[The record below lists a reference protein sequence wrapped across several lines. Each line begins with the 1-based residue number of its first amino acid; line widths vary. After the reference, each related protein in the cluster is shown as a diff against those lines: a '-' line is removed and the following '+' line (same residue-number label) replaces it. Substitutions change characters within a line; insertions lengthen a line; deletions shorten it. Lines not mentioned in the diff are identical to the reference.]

1 DNGQFTVSLSALSS
15 TDTTISYTVSGTA
28 APGSD
33 YTALAGSVTIPAGS
47 LTALVDVTLLADTLV
62 EGDETVIVTLTAV
75 TSGDPQITLDS
86 GNSAATVTI
95 ADTEDTALVSIT
107 ANDPSAAEP
116 ADNGQFTVSLSALS
130 STDTTISYVLT
141 GSTATA
147 GSDYVALSGSVTIP
161 AGSLTA
167 LIDVTLL
174 ADSLVEGDET
184 VIVTLTAVTSGD
196 PQITLDSGNSAA
208 TVTIADTE
216 DTALVSITANDPSAA
231 EPADN
236 GQFTVSLSALSSTDT
251 TISYVLTGSTATAGS
266 DYVALAGSV
275 TIPAGSLTALI
286 DVTLLAD
293 SLVEGDETVIVTLTA
308 VTSGDPQ
315 ITLDSGNS
323 AATVTIADTEDT
335 ALVSITAND
344 PSAAE
349 PADNGQFTVSLS
361 ALSSTDTTIS
371 YVLTGSTATA
381 GSDYVALSGSVTI
394 PAGSLTALVDVTL
407 LADTLVE
414 GDETVIVTLTA
425 VTAG

>member
-33 YTALAGSVTIPAGS
+33 YT
-47 LTALVDVTLLADTLV
+47 
-62 EGDETVIVTLTAV
+62 
-75 TSGDPQITLDS
+75 
-86 GNSAATVTI
+86 
-95 ADTEDTALVSIT
+95 
-107 ANDPSAAEP
+107 
-116 ADNGQFTVSLSALS
+116 
-130 STDTTISYVLT
+130 
-141 GSTATA
+141 
-147 GSDYVALSGSVTIP
+147 
-161 AGSLTA
+161 
-167 LIDVTLL
+167 
-174 ADSLVEGDET
+174 
-184 VIVTLTAVTSGD
+184 
-196 PQITLDSGNSAA
+196 
-208 TVTIADTE
+208 
-216 DTALVSITANDPSAA
+216 
-231 EPADN
+231 
-236 GQFTVSLSALSSTDT
+236 
-251 TISYVLTGSTATAGS
+251 
-266 DYVALAGSV
+266 ALAGSV

-371 YVLTGSTATA
+371 YTVSGTAA
-381 GSDYVALSGSVTI
+381 PGSDYTALAGSVTI
-394 PAGSLTALVDVTL
+394 PAGSLTAL
-407 LADTLVE
+407 
-414 GDETVIVTLTA
+414 I
-425 VTAG
+425 